1 MEANDPSQAQSQT
14 DPNGAAANGPQ
25 GQQGAQAQQPDG
37 DAADWKAKS
46 RMWEQRAKDNKAKA
60 DKWDALQEQ
69 APTVEGLKAEIDQM
83 KREKQ
88 AAEAAAAHSALL
100 LQVSQQ
106 TGVPA
111 DLLKGDTAEE
121 MQASAELVNAF
132 VLQNQPGY
140 PVDKGA
146 GAAGRAVT
154 RESIEAIKDPAVRI
168 AARAQHLDL
177 YK

>member
-1 MEANDPSQAQSQT
+1 
-14 DPNGAAANGPQ
+14 
-25 GQQGAQAQQPDG
+25 
-37 DAADWKAKS
+37 
-46 RMWEQRAKDNKAKA
+46 
-60 DKWDALQEQ
+60 
-69 APTVEGLKAEIDQM
+69 M

-121 MQASAELVNAF
+121 MQASAEMVNAF
-132 VLQNQPGY
+132 VLQKQPGY
-140 PVDKGA
+140 PADKGA

-154 RESIEAIKDPAVRI
+154 RESIEAIKDPAARI